1 MSPMAK
7 GPKSAGR
14 KPKLLDTTALIWAG
28 VAVPSST
35 IRLAWGWAAGVVAR
49 RGENI
54 RLCR

>member
-14 KPKLLDTTALIWAG
+14 KPKLLDTTASIWAG